1 MNLHND
7 LLRAHIP
14 HDCSQCCRKCPQRTI
29 ACTDFYP
36 SNSRIFLDYV
46 INRIRIDIPK
56 SKDIILRRYIKTNPD
71 VDGGVDDGIETLDGY
86 YVQMIND
93 TLELI
98 RTGKAGYLYTFG
110 QIQDVM
116 RFEPYIQVK
125 YIPDA
130 GAYEIKLEKENG

>member
-7 LLRAHIP
+7 LLHVHIL
-14 HDCSQCCRKCPQRTI
+14 HNCSQCYRKCPQRTI

-46 INRIRIDIPK
+46 INRIRIDTPK
-56 SKDIILRRYIKTNPD
+56 SKDTILRRYIKTNPD
-71 VDGGVDDGIETLDGY
+71 IDGGVDDGIETLDGY

-130 GAYEIKLEKENG
+130 GAYEIKLEKEND

>member
-14 HDCSQCCRKCPQRTI
+14 HDCTHCCRKCPQRTQ

-46 INRIRIDIPK
+46 INCIRIDTPK
-56 SKDIILRRYIKTNPD
+56 SKDTILRRYIKTNPD

-110 QIQDVM
+110 QIQDVI
-116 RFEPYIQVK
+116 RFEPYIQVR
-125 YIPDA
+125 YISDA
-130 GAYEIKLEKENG
+130 GAYEIRMEDSK

>member
-7 LLRAHIP
+7 LLHAHIP
-14 HDCSQCCRKCPQRTI
+14 HNCSQCCRKCPQRTQ

-46 INRIRIDIPK
+46 INRIRIDTPK
-56 SKDIILRRYIKTNPD
+56 SKDTILRRYIKTNPD

-98 RTGKAGYLYTFG
+98 RTGKVGYLYTIQ
-110 QIQDVM
+110 QIKDVM
-116 RFEPYIQVK
+116 RFEPYIQVR

-130 GAYEIKLEKENG
+130 GAYEVKLEDNK